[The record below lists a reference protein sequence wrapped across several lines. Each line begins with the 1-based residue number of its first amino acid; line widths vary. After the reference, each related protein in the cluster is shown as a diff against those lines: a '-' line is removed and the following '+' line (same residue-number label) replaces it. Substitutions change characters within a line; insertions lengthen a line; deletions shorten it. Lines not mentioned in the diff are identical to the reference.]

1 MIKQGHLVD
10 ILASDDVFNDTV
22 LIPKIDS
29 WKLKFKNILKVIRIV
44 KECRYDHVILNDI
57 NLSMFSLFF
66 RLAGIK
72 TYSLLHMELDYVHSV
87 KNKIIKNILQCAR
100 IVAINIGCK
109 FIFNVN
115 KMNERYLMKDKQV
128 FIGNILPHFENR
140 SKKSSDKK
148 IYDYI
153 YIGRLSHE
161 KNLFKMLD
169 FFRFCR
175 SNQPTFKALIV
186 GEGSLKEELLQYT
199 ENLGLSKVIDF
210 YGFADRGEIEN
221 LFRISRCNILFSF
234 TEGFPTTI
242 LEASYYNVPSLV
254 TNVGSCEFISN
265 KFPNVV
271 KVFDINAE
279 YKDLLTISER
289 LKNSFSIDQKN
300 KMIEDFSSKNI
311 TNVIL
316 SRM

>member
-29 WKLKFKNILKVIRIV
+29 WNLKFKNILKVIRIV

-57 NLSMFSLFF
+57 NLSMFSLVF

-72 TYSLLHMELDYVHSV
+72 TYSLLHMELDYVHSI
-87 KNKIIKNILQCAR
+87 KNKVIRYILQWSR

-115 KMNERYLMKDKQV
+115 KMNERYLIKDKQV
-128 FIGNILPHFENR
+128 FVGNVLPNVENR
-140 SKKSSDKK
+140 SKQSSFPK

-169 FFRFCR
+169 YFRYCK
-175 SNQPTFKALIV
+175 SKQPNFKALIV
-186 GEGSLKEELLQYT
+186 GEGSLEEELLHYT

-210 YGFADRGEIEN
+210 YGFADRGEIEK
-221 LFRISRCNILFSF
+221 LFRISRCNILYSF

-254 TNVGSCEFISN
+254 TNVGSCGFISK

-271 KVFDINAE
+271 KAFDLNAE
-279 YKDLLTISER
+279 YKDLLIISDR
-289 LKNSFSIDQKN
+289 LKKSFSIDQKN
-300 KMIEDFSSKNI
+300 KLIEEFSSKNI